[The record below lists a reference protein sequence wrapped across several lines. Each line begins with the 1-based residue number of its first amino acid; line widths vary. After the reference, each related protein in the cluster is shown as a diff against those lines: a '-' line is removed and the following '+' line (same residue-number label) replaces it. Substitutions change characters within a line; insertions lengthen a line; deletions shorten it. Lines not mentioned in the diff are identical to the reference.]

1 MHIEKRKM
9 LAAQRA
15 TADPKTRYF
24 RPKNAKKYAEK
35 RLRINNFSY
44 LAPHMCLFF
53 AGACCR
59 SAMFVGCK
67 ILEISDLRFI
77 RGGGICAL
85 SPKTVLEG
93 LPMVGVALCRV
104 VKINKNQNIM
114 KSLQFIETKGV
125 AYCAPT
131 MKVLRV
137 FAEEGFSVSLPDLDV
152 EDGAEWDEVER

>member
-1 MHIEKRKM
+1 MPVFLQVRVAGRRCLSAVKYWR
-9 LAAQRA
+9 LA
-15 TADPKTRYF
+15 TYD
-24 RPKNAKKYAEK
+24 
-35 RLRINNFSY
+35 
-44 LAPHMCLFF
+44 LF
-53 AGACCR
+53 
-59 SAMFVGCK
+59 
-67 ILEISDLRFI
+67 
-77 RGGGICAL
+77 GGGICAL